1 MKRDI
6 EALVHL
12 VVAIVLFTLGTTLIK
27 DPSAYNI
34 DTSNVILV
42 FSIAYIIYCKFDTI
56 VPYIKKIKGYDKTT
70 HL

>member
-27 DPSAYNI
+27 DPSAYNKE
-34 DTSNVILV
+34 TSNVILL
-42 FSIAYIIYCKFDTI
+42 FSIAYIIYCKFNTI
-56 VPYIKKIKGYDKTT
+56 VPYIKKIKGYDKRT

>member
-12 VVAIVLFTLGTTLIK
+12 VIAIVLFTLGTTLVK
-27 DPSAYNI
+27 DPSAYNKE
-34 DTSNVILV
+34 TSNVILL

>member
-27 DPSAYNI
+27 DPSAYNKE
-34 DTSNVILV
+34 TSNVILL
-42 FSIAYIIYCKFDTI
+42 FSLAYIIYCKFDSI

>member
-12 VVAIVLFTLGTTLIK
+12 VIAIVLFTLGTTLIK
-27 DPSAYNI
+27 DPSAYNKE
-34 DTSNVILV
+34 TSNVILV

>member
-12 VVAIVLFTLGTTLIK
+12 VVTIVLFTLGTTLIK
-27 DPSAYNI
+27 DPSAYNTE
-34 DTSNVILV
+34 TSNTILV

-56 VPYIKKIKGYDKTT
+56 LPYIKKIKGYVKTT

>member
-6 EALVHL
+6 EALAHL
-12 VVAIVLFTLGTTLIK
+12 VVTVVLFTLGTTLIK

-42 FSIAYIIYCKFDTI
+42 FSITYIIYCKFDTI
-56 VPYIKKIKGYDKTT
+56 VPYIKKIKGYDKRT

>member
-27 DPSAYNI
+27 DPSAYNKE
-34 DTSNVILV
+34 TSNVILL

-56 VPYIKKIKGYDKTT
+56 VPYVKKLKGYVKTT

>member
-27 DPSAYNI
+27 DPSAYNNE
-34 DTSNVILV
+34 TSNVILL
-42 FSIAYIIYCKFDTI
+42 FSIAYIIYCKFDSI
-56 VPYIKKIKGYDKTT
+56 VPYIKKIKGYDKRT

>member
-6 EALVHL
+6 EALAHL
-12 VVAIVLFTLGTTLIK
+12 VVTIVLFTLGTTLIK

-42 FSIAYIIYCKFDTI
+42 FSITYIIYCKFDTI
-56 VPYIKKIKGYDKTT
+56 VPYIKKIKGYDKRT

>member
-6 EALVHL
+6 EALAHL
-12 VVAIVLFTLGTTLIK
+12 VVTIVLFTLGTTLIK

-42 FSIAYIIYCKFDTI
+42 FSITYIIYCKFDTI

>member
-6 EALVHL
+6 EALAHL

-27 DPSAYNI
+27 DPSAYNKEM
-34 DTSNVILV
+34 SNVILV
-42 FSIAYIIYCKFDTI
+42 FSIAYIIYCKFDNI
-56 VPYIKKIKGYDKTT
+56 VPYIKKLKGYVKTT

>member
-12 VVAIVLFTLGTTLIK
+12 VIAIVLFTLGTTLIK
-27 DPSAYNI
+27 DPSAYNKE
-34 DTSNVILV
+34 TSNVILL

-56 VPYIKKIKGYDKTT
+56 VPYIKKIKGYDKRT

>member
-27 DPSAYNI
+27 DPSAYNKE
-34 DTSNVILV
+34 TSNVILV
-42 FSIAYIIYCKFDTI
+42 FSIAYIIYCKFDSI